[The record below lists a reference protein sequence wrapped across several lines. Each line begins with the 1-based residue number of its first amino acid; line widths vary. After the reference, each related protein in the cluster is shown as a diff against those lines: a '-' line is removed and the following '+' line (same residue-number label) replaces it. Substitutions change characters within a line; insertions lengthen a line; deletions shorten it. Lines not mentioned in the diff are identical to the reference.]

1 MTLSQRPIERA
12 TSRVSRHAVIRLITE
27 ALGRGLSFGLA
38 YVAQRILGPADY
50 GELTYAL
57 AAGFVLTTLTDLGLQ
72 IIVTREIAGHGTR
85 ADSAQIASAGL
96 TLKLLFSLP
105 AAIALIIISGS
116 RPPAAQFG
124 ALVVGLSLLLNSFV
138 EYFGYTLRGW
148 QRADL
153 EAGWLLTMRVVTAV
167 CGGLAL
173 AAGTGWSGLTLAY
186 GGSAALTLLAS
197 TAWLRH
203 QHQRG
208 RYFVP
213 RLAFDGAIQRRLL
226 REALPLGGA
235 IVASIAY
242 TRTAV
247 FMLDALTSSASVGV
261 YGVAQKLTEPLA
273 IVPAALMAAVFPVL
287 VRDLAQRGYAA
298 TRSLRVRTL
307 AVLLL
312 AGGTLAAAGALGG
325 PWLIDRLYGEPY
337 RAAAGVVQVL
347 ALALPLSFVNY
358 GLTHVLIAL
367 NRQRLNLIFNVI
379 VFGVNIA
386 ACTQWIPARGPL
398 GAALATALSEGVL
411 LTLCVLSLLR
421 PIRG

>member
-1 MTLSQRPIERA
+1 MKLIGKLARSQSIAFSAGTRLTA
-12 TSRVSRHAVIRLITE
+12 DVI
-27 ALGRGLSFGLA
+27 GRGLSFGLA
-38 YVAQRILGPADY
+38 YVAQRLLGPADY
-50 GELTYAL
+50 GELTVAL
-57 AAGFVLTTLTDLGLQ
+57 ATGFVLTTLTDLGLQ
-72 IIVTREIAGHGTR
+72 IIVTREIAGQTTKV
-85 ADSAQIASAGL
+85 DSAQIANAGL
-96 TLKLLFSLP
+96 TLKLLCSLP
-105 AAIALIIISGS
+105 AAIVLIVISSG

-124 ALVVGLSLLLNSFV
+124 ALIVGLSLLMNSVV
-138 EYFGYTLRGW
+138 EYFGYALRGW
-148 QRADL
+148 RRTDL
-153 EAGWLLTMRVVTAV
+153 EALWLLTVRVSTAL

-173 AAGTGWSGLTLAY
+173 AAGTGWAGLTLAY
-186 GGSAALTLLAS
+186 GSSAAVTLIAS
-197 TAWLRH
+197 TAWLSR
-203 QHQRG
+203 QRD

-213 RLAFDGAIQRRLL
+213 RPMSDGRTQRRLL

-235 IVASIAY
+235 IVVSIAY

-247 FMLDALTSSASVGV
+247 FMLDALTSAASVGV

-273 IVPAALMAAVFPVL
+273 MVPTALMAAVFPVL
-287 VRDLAQRGYAA
+287 TREINQCGYAA

-312 AGGTLAAAGALGG
+312 TGGALAAAGALGG

-337 RAAAGVVQVL
+337 RGAATVVQVL
-347 ALALPLSFVNY
+347 ALALPLSFINY

-379 VFGVNIA
+379 VFVVNLV
-386 ACTQWIPARGPL
+386 ACAQWIPAQGPA

-411 LTLCVLSLLR
+411 LTLCGLSLLR